1 MPALSFVRFL
11 GNQRHFAYKTLII
24 KCPWVLGEVQGS
36 LVEIPRR
43 SGIAGGFK
51 RDNRLFTST
60 PQSPLDEHSTSLL
73 VVSKT
78 RLYYTW
84 LSQILLVITPG
95 NGRRRGGGQHTT
107 PFHSVGKH
115 LKMPQNSSRL
125 LGGCRNC
132 NKVRRWICF
141 SWPVLQA
148 SHISNDNVP
157 KRFSLINCK

>member
-1 MPALSFVRFL
+1 MSLSFRWSPRIPSS
-11 GNQRHFAYKTLII
+11 NSY
-24 KCPWVLGEVQGS
+24 EVS
-36 LVEIPRR
+36 YSR
-43 SGIAGGFK
+43 GFK
-51 RDNRLFTST
+51 RDKRLLTST
-60 PQSPLDEHSTSLL
+60 PKNPRDEHAASRQ

-84 LSQILLVITPG
+84 HYRILLVITPG

-107 PFHSVGKH
+107 PFHSVGTH

-141 SWPVLQA
+141 WWPVF
-148 SHISNDNVP
+148 SYTFKSSYISNDNAP
-157 KRFSLINCK
+157 KRFSFKTLRVENGKHFTEVQILVTYIF